1 MSVQGA
7 IGLDLGSQTACLM
20 VAKKGGVEVVLNEAN
35 YRETQ
40 LVVGF
45 GDNERFLGE
54 QGYVQLKSNFKNT
67 IVFPTRFLG
76 LRADSP
82 LLAEEK
88 KWLYTPLTTVE
99 GDNRIA
105 FEVKYKGEKRTFQ
118 PEQIVAMLLQ
128 KLQSNY
134 KKIGVG
140 HNDMV
145 ISVPSYFTDAER
157 KSFLDAAKI
166 AGVNVVR
173 LINESTASK
182 PHLPLTNFRCSVL
195 WYFQKER
202 PRQ

>member
-7 IGLDLGSQTACLM
+7 IGLDLGSQTACLT
-20 VAKKGGVEVVLNEAN
+20 VAKKGGVEIVLNEAN

-45 GDNERFLGE
+45 GDNERFIGE

-82 LLAEEK
+82 LLPEEK
-88 KWLYTPLTTVE
+88 KWLYTPLATID
-99 GDNRIA
+99 GDRIA
-105 FEVKYKGEKRTFQ
+105 FEVRYKGEKKTFQ
-118 PEQIVAMLLQ
+118 PEQVVAMLLQ
-128 KLQSNY
+128 KLQASY

-145 ISVPSYFTDAER
+145 ISVPSYFTEAER
-157 KSFLDAAKI
+157 KALLDAAKI
-166 AGVNVVR
+166 AGINVVR

-182 PHLPLTNFRCSVL
+182 FLCLSNNS
-195 WYFQKER
+195 
-202 PRQ
+202 